1 MYGNLKRG
9 EDTEQMGVIDWAN
22 WNTGRFPELKLL
34 FHVPNGGK
42 RNAAEAARFKAMGVK
57 AGVPDLCLPVARGGY
72 AGLYIEMKYG
82 KNKTTEKQEATATL
96 EEYLQQGRT
105 IMIDPLNSWNM
116 TEETDCM
123 AAALAAAAVQGS
135 CPFGRSFESEFCLPF
150 PEEGDCA
157 MCVNKYMM
165 IWLKKI
171 AGRFLKGEGSAENT
185 V

>member
-1 MYGNLKRG
+1 MK
-9 EDTEQMGVIDWAN
+9 VCW
-22 WNTGRFPELKLL
+22 
-34 FHVPNGGK
+34 GG
-42 RNAAEAARFKAMGVK
+42 
-57 AGVPDLCLPVARGGY
+57 
-72 AGLYIEMKYG
+72 
-82 KNKTTEKQEATATL
+82 QEATAVL
-96 EEYLQQGRT
+96 EEYLQQGKT

-123 AAALAAAAVQGS
+123 ASALAAAAVQGT